1 MNIEKKLKKYILEKH
16 SSMLNFTKN
25 AGLSHSWCDNLIK
38 NGLQKTQFSNIYKA
52 CKKLDISIDLLLV
65 GQIGKLSLTQIDLRD
80 DEKIILQN
88 YNILNEL
95 GQIEA
100 KKHIFLL
107 LESKKYQKIFTRQP
121 NLANNI

>member
-1 MNIEKKLKKYILEKH
+1 
-16 SSMLNFTKN
+16 MLCKR
-25 AGLSHSWCDNLIK
+25 GIK
-38 NGLQKTQFSNIYKA
+38 NSTLSTIYKI
-52 CKKLDISIDLLLV
+52 CKNLDISIDLLLV
-65 GQIGKLSLTQIDLRD
+65 GQIGKLALTQIDLRD

-88 YNILNEL
+88 YNNLNEL

>member
-1 MNIEKKLKKYILEKH
+1 MDIEQKLKNYILKRNSTITAFSKKTKIPETT
-16 SSMLNFTKN
+16 LNGIFKRGIRN
-25 AGLSHSWCDNLIK
+25 SVV
-38 NGLQKTQFSNIYKA
+38 SNISRI
-52 CKKLDISIDLLLV
+52 CKNLDISIDLLLV

-88 YNILNEL
+88 YNNLNEL

-100 KKHIFLL
+100 KKHIILL
-107 LESKKYQKIFTRQP
+107 LQSKDYQKIFTRQP